1 MAGNRDDR
9 LASERGGS
17 TRSDPLGVVRVSS
30 KLAPDCESLPAR
42 ERCEVPKET
51 VPMEGDCESL
61 PVRERCE
68 VPTEGNRNLYIGA
81 VSIRGGE
88 RGPSETLPAGVGQN
102 CGNYATKNL

>member
-1 MAGNRDDR
+1 MVVNDSVA
-9 LASERGGS
+9 ARGP
-17 TRSDPLGVVRVSS
+17 DGVVPIER
-30 KLAPDCESLPAR
+30 DCESLPAR

-102 CGNYATKNL
+102 CGFAHVA